1 MRLQS
6 VASTLVHVQM
16 HMRLQSVAFSL
27 VHTQTRLPSVAFTP
41 FHSQKYFQNDAFSPG
56 HTKNDVQ
63 YLTICSHVSTLETR
77 KSTVLYKII
86 FFDRFRVD
94 GGENTKN
101 KGSSTENA
109 LVAPNSAP
117 KTKPSFSLC

>member
-6 VASTLVHVQM
+6 VASTLVRVQ
-16 HMRLQSVAFSL
+16 MRLQSVAFSL
-27 VHTQTRLPSVAFTP
+27 VHTQTRLPCVAFTP

-56 HTKNDVQ
+56 HIKNDAQ

-94 GGENTKN
+94 GGENT
-101 KGSSTENA
+101 
-109 LVAPNSAP
+109 
-117 KTKPSFSLC
+117 